1 MPEIYIDGVILE
13 FHGDTRDPVANK
25 RRNITPQQLS
35 RTSASLKKRVID
47 KFSRNIN
54 YRRLIRVN
62 YTSIKLEV
70 LETVNQKLKV
80 GARKLAKVW
89 FNGVERAKKTIMS
102 TTQNAVWG
110 VTIHL
115 MKRFWTRQE
124 MFRRRRF
131 KGIEYT
137 DTMIVGVKSV
147 SGDRV
152 SMVYV
157 I

>member
-1 MPEIYIDGVILE
+1 MNYY
-13 FHGDTRDPVANK
+13 
-25 RRNITPQQLS
+25 QL
-35 RTSASLKKRVID
+35 A
-47 KFSRNIN
+47 
-54 YRRLIRVN
+54 RVN
-62 YTSIKLEV
+62 HTRVKMKV
-70 LETVNQKLKV
+70 LDTGNKNPKVETIN
-80 GARKLAKVW
+80 LAHMW
-89 FNGVERAKKTIMS
+89 GFGVERAKKTIMS

-137 DTMIVGVKSV
+137 DTMIVGVKSM